1 MAESLYRPELA
12 LSDNQVFYRGKVRD
26 TYRVDNQIISLA
38 SNRISAFDH
47 ILPRPIP
54 HKGQVLNQLA
64 AHFLQSV
71 DDIVPTW
78 LTGCPHP
85 TASLGLYCEPI
96 RLEMVVRG
104 YLAGHAWRVYRDGG
118 RTLCGVELPEGLNE
132 SDKLPTPIITPATK
146 AEEGHDEDIAAEDIL
161 AQGIVSAETWH
172 KLSEYSLALFE
183 RGTQMAREVGLILV
197 DTKYEFGLYND
208 EIILIDEVHTPDSS
222 RYFHLDGYDERQ
234 AAGERQEQLSKEF
247 VREWLI
253 ANNFQ
258 GLEGQTMP
266 TMPDDFVDRV
276 SQRYIQ
282 LYERLTGRAFEP
294 AAPIDDASLAELL
307 SESISI

>member
-12 LSDNQVFYRGKVRD
+12 LSDKQVFYRGKVRD
-26 TYRVDNQIISLA
+26 TYRVENQIISLA

-161 AQGIVSAETWH
+161 SQGIVSAETWN

-253 ANNFQ
+253 ANDFQ

-266 TMPDDFVDRV
+266 TMPDEFVERV

-282 LYERLTGRAFEP
+282 LYERLTGRAFET

-307 SESISI
+307 SGSISI